1 MLKKFPEFVINDMV
15 ELLYNILVGTV
26 QIRPKQKASLKRHRA
41 SMYKFADLPS
51 LKDRRDFIYKQ
62 KGGFLTTILPFIA
75 SILSGLA

>member
-26 QIRPKQKASLKRHRA
+26 QIRPKQKASLKLHRA

-51 LKDRRDFIYKQ
+51 QKDRRDFIYKQ
-62 KGGFLTTILPFIA
+62 KGGFLTTILPIIA
-75 SILSGLA
+75 SILGGLA